1 MVRTLRPQPHA
12 RTVIQPKPTLLRLFL
27 RDFQPLPPPD
37 PFDPFMVHMPAAVV
51 QHSSDHAIPIASEL
65 SRQRDDVLG
74 QPFFVGQ
81 TDGHLALGRAML
93 SQGAANS
100 AL

>member
-1 MVRTLRPQPHA
+1 MVRALWPQPN
-12 RTVIQPKPTLLRLFL
+12 TGPIVQPEPTLLGLFL

-65 SRQRDDVLG
+65 FCQRDDVLG

-81 TDGHLALGRAML
+81 TDGHLALGRTML